1 MILLTNQ
8 TFPNYIIKF
17 MSDEW
22 IVNNIAVLV
31 VIIFILGLG
40 RFLSSQNNIRVTY
53 LMGVIL
59 FFTSVVTPLRT
70 AINGHWNVV
79 TDLPFHL
86 CGISGLI
93 CSFLPFLKRK
103 QALYDFVFYTGVIG
117 GIMSVLT
124 PQMNGYDGSDFAYL
138 EYYIR
143 HVLIFLLPL
152 YMLQNL
158 NIRPSKYSV
167 LTSFIIINVL
177 LVFIMPLN
185 FYLGSNYMYL
195 AEPPQANN
203 PLIIGVWPYY
213 LLWFEVFIVVLM
225 FIFYK
230 LSILRFNINRS
241 N

>member
-1 MILLTNQ
+1 
-8 TFPNYIIKF
+8 

-31 VIIFILGLG
+31 VVIFILGLG

-213 LLWFEVFIVVLM
+213 LLWFELFIIILM
-225 FIFYK
+225 SIFYG
-230 LSILRFNINRS
+230 LSTIKFDTKKTN
-241 N
+241 

>member
-1 MILLTNQ
+1 MLLNNQ
-8 TFPNYIIKF
+8 TFPNYTIKF

-22 IVNNIAVLV
+22 IVNNCAVLV
-31 VIIFILGLG
+31 IIIFVLGLG
-40 RFLSSQNNIRVTY
+40 RFLSRQQNVRVTY
-53 LMGVIL
+53 LIGGIL
-59 FFTSVVTPLRT
+59 FFSSVVTPLRT
-70 AINGHWNVV
+70 AFNGHWNMV

-103 QALYDFVFYTGVIG
+103 QGLFDFVYYTGVIG

-124 PQMNGYDGSDFAYL
+124 PQMNGFDGSDFSYL
-138 EYYIR
+138 EYYVR

-167 LTSFIIINVL
+167 LTSFIILNVL
-177 LVFIMPLN
+177 LVIIMPLN

-195 AEPPQANN
+195 AEPPQAEN

-225 FIFYK
+225 TIFYK
-230 LSILRFNINRS
+230 LSTLRFNINI
-241 N
+241 NN

>member
-1 MILLTNQ
+1 MFLTNQ
-8 TFPNYIIKF
+8 TFPNYVIKF

-22 IVNNIAVLV
+22 IVNNCAVLV
-31 VIIFILGLG
+31 VIIFVLILG
-40 RFLSSQNNIRVTY
+40 RFLSQQQNVKVTY

-70 AINGHWNVV
+70 ALNGNWNIV

-93 CSFLPFLKRK
+93 CSFLPFLRRK
-103 QALYDFVFYTGVIG
+103 QALFDFVFYTGVIG

-124 PQMNGYDGSDFAYL
+124 PQMNGFDGSNFAYF
-138 EYYIR
+138 EYYVR

-167 LTSFIIINVL
+167 LRSFGILNIL
-177 LVFIMPLN
+177 LVIIMPLN

-195 AEPPQANN
+195 AEPPQAKN

-213 LLWFEVFIVVLM
+213 LLWFELFIFVLM
-225 FIFYK
+225 SLFYG
-230 LSILRFNINRS
+230 LSTLKFNTKRN
-241 N
+241 

>member
-1 MILLTNQ
+1 LILLTDQ

-17 MSDEW
+17 MSEEW

-31 VIIFILGLG
+31 VIVFILGLG

-59 FFTSVVTPLRT
+59 FFTSVITPLRT

-103 QALYDFVFYTGVIG
+103 QPLFDFVFYTGVIG

-138 EYYIR
+138 EYYVR

-177 LVFIMPLN
+177 LIFIMPLN

-195 AEPPQANN
+195 AEPPQVEN
-203 PLIIGVWPYY
+203 PLVIGEWPYY

-225 FIFYK
+225 TIFYK
-230 LSILRFNINRS
+230 LSTLRFNINR
-241 N
+241 NN

>member
-1 MILLTNQ
+1 MFLTNQ
-8 TFPNYIIKF
+8 TFPNYVIKF

-22 IVNNIAVLV
+22 IVNNCAVLV
-31 VIIFILGLG
+31 VIIFVLILG
-40 RFLSSQNNIRVTY
+40 RFLSQQQNVKVTY

-70 AINGHWNVV
+70 ALNGNWNIV

-93 CSFLPFLKRK
+93 CSFLPFLRRK
-103 QALYDFVFYTGVIG
+103 QALFDFVFYTGVIG
-117 GIMSVLT
+117 GVMSVLT
-124 PQMNGYDGSDFAYL
+124 PQMNGFDGSNFAYF
-138 EYYIR
+138 EYYVR

-167 LTSFIIINVL
+167 LRSFGILNIL
-177 LVFIMPLN
+177 LVIIMPLN

-195 AEPPQANN
+195 AEPPQAKN

-213 LLWFEVFIVVLM
+213 LLWFELFIFVLM
-225 FIFYK
+225 SLFYG
-230 LSILRFNINRS
+230 LSTLKFNTKRN
-241 N
+241 

>member
-1 MILLTNQ
+1 MFLTNQ
-8 TFPNYIIKF
+8 TFPNYVIKF

-22 IVNNIAVLV
+22 IVNNCAVLV
-31 VIIFILGLG
+31 VIIFVLILG
-40 RFLSSQNNIRVTY
+40 RFLSQQQNVKVTY

-70 AINGHWNVV
+70 ALNGNWNIV

-93 CSFLPFLKRK
+93 CSFLPFLRRK
-103 QALYDFVFYTGVIG
+103 QALFDFVFYTGVIG

-124 PQMNGYDGSDFAYL
+124 PQMNGFDGSNFAYL
-138 EYYIR
+138 EYYVR

-167 LTSFIIINVL
+167 LRSFGILNIL
-177 LVFIMPLN
+177 LVIIMPLN

-195 AEPPQANN
+195 AEPPEAKN

-213 LLWFEVFIVVLM
+213 LLWFELFIFVLM
-225 FIFYK
+225 SLFYG
-230 LSILRFNINRS
+230 LSTLKFNTKRN
-241 N
+241 

>member
-1 MILLTNQ
+1 MFLTNQ
-8 TFPNYIIKF
+8 TFPNYVIKF

-22 IVNNIAVLV
+22 IVNNCAVLV
-31 VIIFILGLG
+31 VIIFVLILG
-40 RFLSSQNNIRVTY
+40 RFLSRQQNVRVTY
-53 LMGVIL
+53 FMGVIL

-70 AINGHWNVV
+70 ALNGNWNIV

-93 CSFLPFLKRK
+93 CSFLPFLRRK
-103 QALYDFVFYTGVIG
+103 QALFDFVFYTGVIG

-124 PQMNGYDGSDFAYL
+124 PQMNGFDGSNFAYL
-138 EYYIR
+138 EYYVR

-167 LTSFIIINVL
+167 LRSFGILNIL
-177 LVFIMPLN
+177 LVIIMPLN

-195 AEPPQANN
+195 AEPPQAKN

-213 LLWFEVFIVVLM
+213 LLWCLNYLYSF
-225 FIFYK
+225 
-230 LSILRFNINRS
+230 
-241 N
+241 